1 LDVLPGQPV
10 DRMAVAVVAV
20 AVVATVMKKNKS
32 EKFQTEEAVRRGG
45 LPFYVLA
52 SMVSTIR
59 FRTSSEISLE
69 FMSL

>member
-1 LDVLPGQPV
+1 
-10 DRMAVAVVAV
+10 MAVAVVVA
-20 AVVATVMKKNKS
+20 AVVVTVMKNKS
-32 EKFQTEEAVRRGG
+32 EKFKIEEAVRRVG